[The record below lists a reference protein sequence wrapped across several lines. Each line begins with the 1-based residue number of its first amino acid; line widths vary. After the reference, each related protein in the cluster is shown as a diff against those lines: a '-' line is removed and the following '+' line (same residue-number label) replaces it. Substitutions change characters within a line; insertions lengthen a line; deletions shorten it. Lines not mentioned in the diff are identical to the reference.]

1 MSEFK
6 ANPIHP
12 ELVKA
17 YLNAR
22 YSIEVFGRNIQ
33 LAIDKTNP
41 LLTSIM
47 NDYEVV
53 TAAFITAFNPH
64 SRIIDF
70 EENKIMQMQLEKD
83 VSTLGYRF
91 LKGFGEDFSGKWP
104 KEESILILGITINRA
119 EFLANQY
126 RQNGYLWISSQD
138 GVCNLRLC
146 NIH

>member
-53 TAAFITAFNPH
+53 TAAFITAFNPY
-64 SRIIDF
+64 SRIINF

-91 LKGFGEDFSGKWP
+91 LKGFGEDFSGKWH
-104 KEESILILGITINRA
+104 KEESILILGITNK
-119 EFLANQY
+119 LK
-126 RQNGYLWISSQD
+126 
-138 GVCNLRLC
+138 
-146 NIH
+146 